1 MAAAGALAVAGK
13 EPAKDVLSQLVRG
26 ECLHCGA
33 KPKLGT
39 RMQSLTTLTFGE
51 SVSKTC

>member
-26 ECLHCGA
+26 ECLHCRGMI
-33 KPKLGT
+33 KKMGPRL
-39 RMQSLTTLTFGE
+39 RDP
-51 SVSKTC
+51 